1 MPTLL
6 DTLKKNLGQVNQP
19 EAVADETGT
28 VQQLLSARKGI
39 VGPATALG
47 PKGLAV
53 GEAAARAQTQQQMA
67 DVGQQAALQSTA
79 LGQEAAGQ
87 AEEQRQREAGI
98 AAQRQQNALQSRV
111 QTENILRTLEQSRG
125 ALAEDK
131 RRAGLEQVAANLRL
145 QNASYIDNLQREGAR
160 ARLTDANAFDLQLK
174 QQIAN
179 DNAALLKLQLGNKS
193 ALDASDREFQKMVA
207 QIDIDT
213 AIRMQRENADFAAQ
227 QGGIQ
232 ALGQAATTGI
242 GVYGKLDERAQQQRQ
257 IQGQQ
262 ALAAQSAQPS
272 FVGPPSAAG
281 RR

>member
-6 DTLKKNLGQVNQP
+6 DTLKKNLGQVGQP

-67 DVGQQAALQSTA
+67 DVSQQAALQSTA

-145 QNASYIDNLQREGAR
+145 QNASYIDNLQREV
-160 ARLTDANAFDLQLK
+160 
-174 QQIAN
+174 
-179 DNAALLKLQLGNKS
+179 LGP
-193 ALDASDREFQKMVA
+193 D
-207 QIDIDT
+207 
-213 AIRMQRENADFAAQ
+213 
-227 QGGIQ
+227 
-232 ALGQAATTGI
+232 
-242 GVYGKLDERAQQQRQ
+242 
-257 IQGQQ
+257 
-262 ALAAQSAQPS
+262 
-272 FVGPPSAAG
+272 
-281 RR
+281 

>member
-6 DTLKKNLGQVNQP
+6 DTLKKNLGQVGQP

-47 PKGLAV
+47 PRGLAV

-67 DVGQQAALQSTA
+67 DVGQQATLQSTA

-111 QTENILRTLEQSRG
+111 QTENILRNLEQSKG

-131 RRAGLEQVAANLRL
+131 RRAGLEQVAATFVSRTLAILITCN
-145 QNASYIDNLQREGAR
+145 G
-160 ARLTDANAFDLQLK
+160 K
-174 QQIAN
+174 G
-179 DNAALLKLQLGNKS
+179 LGP
-193 ALDASDREFQKMVA
+193 D
-207 QIDIDT
+207 
-213 AIRMQRENADFAAQ
+213 
-227 QGGIQ
+227 
-232 ALGQAATTGI
+232 
-242 GVYGKLDERAQQQRQ
+242 
-257 IQGQQ
+257 
-262 ALAAQSAQPS
+262 
-272 FVGPPSAAG
+272 
-281 RR
+281 